1 VADTSTPGIPGYRYF
16 EALAI
21 VLFLAF
27 EGVLLY
33 GVWEGSQAHPDVA
46 AWVMSAALLGA
57 VLASD
62 FVSGLFHFL
71 ADNFGDENTP
81 ILGPNVIGPFR
92 EHHVLPRKMVEHGFV
107 ETNGNN
113 CLICLPAQVA
123 VYCLIPATASPLFLF
138 LATFLSLFFVGIF
151 LTNQFHKWAHLE
163 RTPGWLAVLQKT
175 RLILNPEQHDVHHTP
190 PFDRYYCITTGWL
203 NPVLDW
209 LGFFSRLE
217 ATIRWVT
224 RSPDPKKG

>member
-1 VADTSTPGIPGYRYF
+1 MPSYRAV

-21 VLFLAF
+21 AAFFLLQGALAYQVWG
-27 EGVLLY
+27 GV
-33 GVWEGSQAHPDVA
+33 GAHADVA
-46 AWVMSAALLGA
+46 VWVLAGSALAA
-57 VLASD
+57 ILASD
-62 FVSGLFHFL
+62 FVSGIFHFL
-71 ADNFGDENTP
+71 ADNFGDETTP
-81 ILGPNVIGPFR
+81 IFGPHVIGPFR
-92 EHHVLPRKMVEHGFV
+92 EHHVLPRKMTEHGFV

-113 CLICLPAQVA
+113 CLICLPAQGL
-123 VYCLIPATASPLFLF
+123 VYWLVPAAASPWHLFAASF
-138 LATFLSLFFVGIF
+138 LTLFFMGIF

-163 RTPGWLAVLQKT
+163 APPFWLRWLQGA

-217 ATIRWVT
+217 ATIRWLT
-224 RSPDPKKG
+224 RKPNPKTEA